1 MKRLLGLAIAVAMMC
16 VALPSKAQIKLG
28 VKGGLNVS
36 DMSIDKKVFDSSN
49 QTGFLSVPLLN
60 SHFLLQ
66 GLASTLQHFT
76 TNVRPK

>member
-49 QTGFLSVPLLN
+49 QTGFFIGP
-60 SHFLLQ
+60 
-66 GLASTLQHFT
+66 TLEPVYSFYPVYFQFI
-76 TNVRPK
+76 